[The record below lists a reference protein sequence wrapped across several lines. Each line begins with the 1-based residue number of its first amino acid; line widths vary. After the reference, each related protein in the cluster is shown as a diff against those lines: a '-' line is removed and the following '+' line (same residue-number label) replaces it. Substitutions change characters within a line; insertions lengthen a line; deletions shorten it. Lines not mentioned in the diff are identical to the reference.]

1 MAHPSSDVDAAFVQ
15 LLSAI
20 EAERTNFQKLG
31 GEVFHGGAP
40 REAQGLLRRAQAN
53 IELRNQIAALHEKW
67 KAGLTTNPVTPASE
81 QANASPAEPAGP
93 GLIRN
98 IDGVSESEA
107 AHVIGVKPA
116 KVRAWL
122 EAGTLKG
129 YRRVS
134 GTWKIART
142 DLIEFIRNRRY

>member
-1 MAHPSSDVDAAFVQ
+1 MDQSSSDVDAAFVQ
-15 LLSAI
+15 LLSAL
-20 EAERTNFQKLG
+20 EAQRVNFQKLG
-31 GEVFHGGAP
+31 GEIFHGGAP
-40 REAQGLLRRAQAN
+40 KEAQGLLRRAQAN
-53 IELRNQIAALHEKW
+53 IDLRNEVAALHEKW
-67 KAGLTTNPVTPASE
+67 RTGPATKPVAQAPKKSE
-81 QANASPAEPAGP
+81 IVAPESGGP

-107 AHVIGVKPA
+107 ARALGVTPA
-116 KVRAWL
+116 KVRALL

-142 DLIEFIRNRRY
+142 DLIDFVRNRR

>member
-1 MAHPSSDVDAAFVQ
+1 MTQSSSDVDAAFVQ
-15 LLSAI
+15 LLSAL
-20 EAERTNFQKLG
+20 EAEGINFQKLG
-31 GEVFHGGAP
+31 GEIFHGGAP
-40 REAQGLLRRAQAN
+40 REAQGLLRRSQAN
-53 IELRNQIAALHEKW
+53 IGLRNEVAALHEKW
-67 KAGLTTNPVTPASE
+67 RAGLTTKPATPALGKSSVG
-81 QANASPAEPAGP
+81 AVAPGGP

-107 AHVIGVKPA
+107 ARALGTTPA
-116 KVRAWL
+116 KVRALL

-142 DLIEFIRNRRY
+142 DLIDFIRNRR